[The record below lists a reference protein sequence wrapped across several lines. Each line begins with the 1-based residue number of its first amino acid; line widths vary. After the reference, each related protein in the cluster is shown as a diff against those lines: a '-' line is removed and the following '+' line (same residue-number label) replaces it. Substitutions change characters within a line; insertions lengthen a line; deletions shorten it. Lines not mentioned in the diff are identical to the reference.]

1 MPFSLNK
8 MQLSA
13 HKNERIKAMI
23 NAKTFFAGR
32 YSTTIE
38 EYCLTME
45 SLYIATLWQ
54 ATVNVL
60 SLNEP

>member
-1 MPFSLNK
+1 
-8 MQLSA
+8 
-13 HKNERIKAMI
+13 MI

-45 SLYIATLWQ
+45 SLYIATLWR

-60 SLNEP
+60 PLNEP